1 MGNTTLSHGG
11 GAKDRFEKAELKAI
25 RNEMSLKQFTLE
37 AKQKELI
44 AQLAKGFDN
53 DLFRKLNVVNH
64 NLEVAESRKKGEW
77 LHGNFLQ
84 IASNTAA
91 R

>member
-11 GAKDRFEKAELKAI
+11 GAKNRFEKAEMKAI
-25 RNEMSLKQFTLE
+25 RSEMTLKQFTLE

-53 DLFRKLNVVNH
+53 DTFRKLNVVNH
-64 NLEVAESRKKGEW
+64 NIEVAASRLKGEW
-77 LHGNFLQ
+77 LHGNFPQ
-84 IASNTAA
+84 IVTTAA
-91 R
+91 

>member
-11 GAKDRFEKAELKAI
+11 GAKDRFEKAEMKAI
-25 RNEMSLKQFTLE
+25 RNEMSLKQIKLE
-37 AKQKELI
+37 EKQKELI
-44 AQLAKGFDN
+44 AQLAMGFDN

-64 NLEVAESRKKGEW
+64 NLQVAESRKKGEW

-84 IASNTAA
+84 IASTATSK
-91 R
+91 